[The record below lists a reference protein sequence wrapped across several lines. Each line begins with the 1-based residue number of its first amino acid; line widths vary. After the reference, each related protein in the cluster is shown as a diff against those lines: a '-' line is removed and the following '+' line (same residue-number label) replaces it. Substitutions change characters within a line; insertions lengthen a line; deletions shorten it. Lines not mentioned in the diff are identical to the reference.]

1 MSSNVS
7 GVTWQGEP
15 LPRGRHKLEISE
27 VRASQRARVA
37 RAMLEVVA
45 EHGYEAATVAQVVA
59 AARVSRNAFYE
70 FFSDKTDCFLTL
82 TGELGTEL
90 LEAVAQANEEPRW
103 LDALARGMEIYLAWW
118 RDHEF
123 FARAYFSGLAE
134 LGPRALEQ
142 RRVTYERFAEVFR
155 VLGQRA
161 REEQPG
167 LPPLTDVVPRVLVFA
182 ITDLVADEVR
192 SGRAAQLGDLRDE
205 LISVVV
211 RLLAD
216 DATARGLAG

>member
-1 MSSNVS
+1 VA
-7 GVTWQGEP
+7 WQGEP
-15 LPRGRHKLEISE
+15 LPRGRHKLDIAE
-27 VRASQRARVA
+27 VRASQRGRIA

-70 FFSDKTDCFLTL
+70 FFTDKTDCFLTL

-103 LDALARGMEIYLAWW
+103 LDALRRGMEIYLAWW

-142 RRVTYERFAEVFR
+142 RRETYERFETVFR
-155 VLGQRA
+155 VLGHRA
-161 REEQPG
+161 RDEQPD
-167 LPPLTDVVPRVLVFA
+167 LPALPAIVPRVLVLA
-182 ITDLVADEVR
+182 ITELIADEVR
-192 SGRAAQLGDLRDE
+192 SGRAAELDGLRDE
-205 LISVVV
+205 LILLTV
-211 RLLAD
+211 RLVAD
-216 DATARGLAG
+216 DATARAVAG